1 MSAQHDNIHELADEY
16 VLGLLEAARSVVL
29 EGPDLP
35 QPREDQLYEITV
47 ENEGGSPTGR
57 PTGPILVKGF
67 AKLPR

>member
-1 MSAQHDNIHELADEY
+1 MQVWTLPSQDMGP
-16 VLGLLEAARSVVL
+16 VSLGLLDAARSAVL
-29 EGPDLP
+29 DGPDLP